1 MRNNSGLQEM
11 NVVTDNS
18 QVTLHFAL
26 MLEDGGVV
34 DSTFDGKPAALTMG
48 DGNLLPGFE
57 AVLHGLAAGDEKE
70 FVIVPENAFGMP
82 NPSNVQYFKR
92 SDFASL
98 SASDVDLQEGLIVSF
113 ADATK
118 AELPG
123 VVKSVSDTE
132 VMVDF
137 NHPLAGK
144 NLRFKVKIIDVR

>member
-1 MRNNSGLQEM
+1 MTVISS
-11 NVVTDNS
+11 NS

-34 DSTFDGKPAALTMG
+34 DSTFDGKPASLTIG

-57 AVLHGLAAGDEKE
+57 SVLLGLAAGDEKE

-82 NPSNVQYFKR
+82 NPANVQYFER
-92 SDFASL
+92 SDFASDM
-98 SASDVDLQEGLIVSF
+98 DVQEGLIVSF
-113 ADATK
+113 ADAAR

-123 VVKSVSDTE
+123 VIKSVSDTE
-132 VMVDF
+132 VVVDF

-144 NLRFKVKIIDVR
+144 NLRFKVKIIDVYL